1 MSAPIPKVPKQDVLP
16 RHIAIIMDGNGRWAE
31 KRGLPRQAG
40 HRAGVK
46 SARRLVE
53 YLAEMGIDY
62 VTLFAFSSE
71 NWQRPTDEVS
81 ALMALFAEV
90 LKRETAELHKNGV
103 RLRFIGD
110 RAGLGPRLARGIVRA
125 EELTRHKTGLGVTI
139 AMAYGGRWD
148 IVQAAKQL
156 ADEAR
161 RGELEPSAV
170 TEASLEARLAT
181 TELPDPD
188 LLIRTGGECRIS
200 NFLLWQSAYAEI
212 YFSETLW
219 PDFCAADVDAAVDF
233 YKARQR
239 RYGRTGDQLE
249 SQRC

>member
-1 MSAPIPKVPKQDVLP
+1 MSAPIPKVPKQDVMP

-53 YLAEMGIDY
+53 YLAEIGIDY

-71 NWQRPTDEVS
+71 NWQRPRDEVS
-81 ALMALFAEV
+81 ALMALFSEV
-90 LKRETAELHKNGV
+90 LKRETAELHKNGA

-110 RAGLGPRLARGIVRA
+110 RASLGPRLARGIDQA
-125 EELTRHKTGLGVTI
+125 EDLTRHNTGLGVTI

-156 ADEAR
+156 ADEVQ
-161 RGELEPSAV
+161 RGKLEPSAV
-170 TEASLEARLAT
+170 TEASLESRLST
-181 TELPDPD
+181 SDLPDPD

-212 YFSETLW
+212 FFSATLW
-219 PDFCAADVDAAVDF
+219 PDFSAADVDAAVEF

>member
-1 MSAPIPKVPKQDVLP
+1 MSAPIPKVPNQDILP
-16 RHIAIIMDGNGRWAE
+16 RHIAIIMDGNGRWAQ

-53 YLAEMGIDY
+53 YMAEIGVDY

-90 LKRETAELHKNGV
+90 LKRETAELHKNGA

-110 RAGLGPRLARGIVRA
+110 RAGLGSRLARGIDQA
-125 EELTRHKTGLGVTI
+125 EELTRQNTGLGVTI

-148 IVQAAKQL
+148 IVRAAKQI
-156 ADEAR
+156 AEEIE
-161 RGELEPSAV
+161 RGELEPSSV
-170 TEASLEARLAT
+170 TEAALEARLSTAD
-181 TELPDPD
+181 LPDPD
-188 LLIRTGGECRIS
+188 LLIRTGGEHRIS
-200 NFLLWQSAYAEI
+200 NFLLWQSAYAEL

-219 PDFCAADVDAAVDF
+219 PDFSAEDVDAAVAF

-239 RYGRTGDQLE
+239 RYGKTGDQLE